1 MKRQEKAEK
10 IGFILNELYPTT
22 PIPLDHDSAYT
33 LTVAVMLSAQ
43 TTDKKVN
50 QVTPAL
56 FKKANTPE
64 KMAKLTLSSFQ
75 TGYRRQALVPQH
87 RLYASEP

>member
-1 MKRQEKAEK
+1 MS
-10 IGFILNELYPTT
+10 YPTT

-50 QVTPAL
+50 QVTPGFL
-56 FKKANTPE
+56 KKPI
-64 KMAKLTLSSFQ
+64 
-75 TGYRRQALVPQH
+75 PQKK
-87 RLYASEP
+87 